1 MITGPS
7 SSTAPYLLG
16 SEPNVHFT
24 SIITVGDALSP
35 GGTTGVF
42 GGLADGLG
50 AFDNGDGTF
59 TALVAHEIRDTAGA
73 VRDHGS
79 IGAYID
85 RLVIDKSTLQVVSG
99 DDAIQTVH
107 LWDDVNDTYVTGT
120 TAFNRFCSADL
131 AAPTAFYDAATGLG
145 TQARIFLTGE
155 ESGLEGRAT
164 ATIVSGADNGSLYE
178 LPYLGNLA
186 FENLTAN
193 PFAQTKTIVAAT
205 DDGTN
210 GQVYIYVGDK
220 QATGSDIDKAGLT
233 NGAFY
238 GIKVTGFT
246 DETDV
251 TAANGAFTL
260 ETIADASN
268 KTGAQID
275 ADSEAQGVTSF
286 LRPEDS
292 AWDPQ
297 NPNVLYFV
305 TTNSFAGNSR
315 LYKATFTDV
324 TQPELGGT
332 IEAVLD
338 GSEGQRMFDNISVAN
353 GKVIL
358 QEDPGNQAYVAKA
371 WEYDIAHDTLAQVAG
386 FDPAQFTPLAP
397 GFITQ
402 DEESSGVIDVT
413 NLLGDSDT
421 RAYLLDAQVHAATGN
436 PATVEYGQLLAMFV
450 DTPVTVGGKGDDY
463 LFGSQADETFTGKM
477 GNDTID
483 AGSGNDVLNGD
494 AGNDV
499 LNGGAG
505 NDNLMGGAGNDI
517 LNSRVG
523 NDELNGGGG
532 NDVLNGGIGLD
543 TLRGGAGAD
552 LFVFTAAD
560 SNFAGLDKIVDFNA
574 VQGDR
579 IDLSAFH
586 ITAADLSISHVAR
599 TSYVVAVDLDHDG
612 GADFGLAV
620 TSRAAL
626 TTADFLL

>member
-1 MITGPS
+1 MTTGPS
-7 SSTAPYLLG
+7 SSTAPYLLA

-42 GGLADGLG
+42 GGIADGLG
-50 AFDNGDGTF
+50 AFDNGDGTI
-59 TALVAHEIRDTAGA
+59 TVLVGHELTNTAGA

-85 RLVIDKSTLQVVSG
+85 RIVIDKATLQVVSG

-107 LWDDVNDTYVTGT
+107 TWDDVNDTYVTGT
-120 TAFNRFCSADL
+120 TAFSRFCSADL

-155 ESGLEGRAT
+155 ESGAEGRAT

-178 LPYLGNLA
+178 LPYLGNLS

-193 PFAQTKTIVAAT
+193 PFAQTKTIVAAS

-210 GQVYIYVGDK
+210 GQVYIYVGQK

-246 DETDV
+246 DETNT
-251 TAANGAFTL
+251 TAASGAFTL
-260 ETIADASN
+260 EAIADASN

-292 AWDPQ
+292 AWDPD
-297 NPNVLYFV
+297 NPNVLYFA
-305 TTNSFAGNSR
+305 TTNSFTGNSR
-315 LYKATFTDV
+315 LYKATFADV

-338 GSEGQRMFDNISVAN
+338 GSEGQHMFDNLSVAN

-358 QEDPGNQAYVAKA
+358 QEDPGNQSYLAKV
-371 WEYDIAHDTLAQVAG
+371 WEYDIASDTLTQVAG
-386 FDPAQFTPLAP
+386 FDPAQFTPGAA

-413 NLLGDSDT
+413 SLLGNGHNQV
-421 RAYLLDAQVHAATGN
+421 YLLDAQIHAATGN
-436 PATVEYGQLLAMFV
+436 PATVEPGQLLAMTI
-450 DTPVTVGGKGDDY
+450 DTPVTVGTKGDDY
-463 LFGSQADETFTGKM
+463 LFGSQADETFTGKK

-494 AGNDV
+494 AGDDILNAGAGDDDLKGGAGNDA

-505 NDNLMGGAGNDI
+505 NDELDGGAG
-517 LNSRVG
+517 S
-523 NDELNGGGG
+523 
-532 NDVLNGGIGLD
+532 DVLNGGLGID
-543 TLRGGAGAD
+543 TLRGGAAAD
-552 LFVFTAAD
+552 LFVFAAGD
-560 SNFAGLDKIVDFNA
+560 SNFAGLDRIMDFNS
-574 VQGDR
+574 VQGDK
-579 IDLSAFH
+579 IDLTALH

-620 TSRAAL
+620 TSRMAL

>member
-1 MITGPS
+1 MTTGPS
-7 SSTAPYLLG
+7 SSVAPFLLA

-24 SIITVGDALSP
+24 SIITVGDTLSP

-42 GGLADGLG
+42 GGIADGLG
-50 AFDNGDGTF
+50 AFDNGDGTI
-59 TALVAHEIRDTAGA
+59 TVLVSHELTNTAGA

-85 RLVIDKSTLQVVSG
+85 RIVIDKATLQVVSG

-107 LWDDVNDTYVTGT
+107 TWDDVNDIYVTGT
-120 TAFNRFCSADL
+120 TAFSRFCSADL

-155 ESGLEGRAT
+155 ESGVEGRAT
-164 ATIVSGADNGSLYE
+164 ATIVSGADNGALYE
-178 LPYLGNLA
+178 LPYLGNLS

-193 PFAQTKTIVAAT
+193 PLAQTKTIVAAT

-210 GQVYIYVGDK
+210 GQVYIYVGNK

-238 GIKVTGFT
+238 GIKVSGFT
-246 DETDV
+246 DETNV
-251 TAANGAFTL
+251 TSASGSFTL
-260 ETIADASN
+260 EAIADASN

-292 AWDPQ
+292 AWDPD
-297 NPNVLYFV
+297 NPNVLYFT

-315 LYKATFTDV
+315 LYKATFADITH
-324 TQPELGGT
+324 PELGGT

-338 GSEGQRMFDNISVAN
+338 GSEGQHMFDNLSVGN

-358 QEDPGNQAYVAKA
+358 QEDPGNQGYIAKV
-371 WEYDIAHDTLAQVAG
+371 WEYDIATDALHQVAG
-386 FDPAQFTPLAP
+386 FDPAQFTHGAP

-413 NLLGDSDT
+413 ALLGGEHT
-421 RAYLLDAQVHAATGN
+421 RAYLLDAQVHTATGN
-436 PATVEYGQLLAMFV
+436 PATVEPGQLMVMYV
-450 DTPVTVGGKGDDY
+450 DTPVTVGGKGDDH
-463 LFGSQADETFTGKM
+463 LFGSQANETFTGKM

-499 LNGGAG
+499 LNAGAGDDDLKGGAG
-505 NDNLMGGAGNDI
+505 NDGLNGG
-517 LNSRVG
+517 VG
-523 NDELNGGGG
+523 NDELNGGAG
-532 NDVLNGGIGLD
+532 NDVVNGGLGID

-552 LFVFTAAD
+552 MFVFTAAD
-560 SNFAGLDKIVDFNA
+560 SNFAGLDKIMDFNA

-586 ITAADLSISHVAR
+586 ITAADLSISSVTR
-599 TSYVVAVDLDHDG
+599 SSYVVAVDLDHDG

-620 TSRAAL
+620 TSKMAL